1 MLGNMEL
8 AESYFIQTLQI
19 SLEMKDKVIEAFA
32 RRSLGDFNLDVKKYP
47 KALQYFTEAL
57 ALSEVINTRYSG
69 PKSIFFA
76 NVYKGIGT
84 AHFYLENYDIAIENL
99 KKGFDKAQETGQLSI
114 VAECAGM
121 LSEACEKQ
129 NKLALALKYSR
140 IFKTMS
146 DSTMNEDLVR
156 RVTEMDMQNKFDK
169 LTVER
174 EYQQALSDAANKRNT
189 IIYLTIIIG
198 SVLGLVIFLLLFLP
212 IS

>member
-1 MLGNMEL
+1 
-8 AESYFIQTLQI
+8 
-19 SLEMKDKVIEAFA
+19 
-32 RRSLGDFNLDVKKYP
+32 
-47 KALQYFTEAL
+47 
-57 ALSEVINTRYSG
+57 
-69 PKSIFFA
+69 
-76 NVYKGIGT
+76 
-84 AHFYLENYDIAIENL
+84 
-99 KKGFDKAQETGQLSI
+99 
-114 VAECAGM
+114 
-121 LSEACEKQ
+121 
-129 NKLALALKYSR
+129 
-140 IFKTMS
+140 MS